1 VTAEVALAVMLTIAA
16 GLMVQTLRKLQAVD
30 PGFRVNGLL
39 TFHIQPTTAR
49 LRDASVAEFYQRV
62 LERVRAVPGVA
73 AAGAIQHLPFSGYS
87 WNSPINVDGHVV
99 GPSDLRPT
107 AALRLVTPGYFTAMQ
122 QPLLAGRAI
131 ETADATRP
139 DVVVVNRAFADRLF
153 GSPAAALGRGVQ
165 ARGARGPGPRM
176 TIVGVVG
183 SVRHTALNTEPGS
196 ELYTSI
202 TANTIPAMMLAVR
215 AGGDPRSLVPAVR
228 DAIWSLDSDVPVSDI
243 QTMDSRIAASLGRP
257 RLLLTLLG
265 AFALIGLLLAVV
277 GVYGVVAYS
286 VTERWRE
293 LGIMVAL
300 GAERARIVR
309 SVVREA
315 VVHGVAGLAIGIP
328 AALTTSR
335 VMRRVVWGVSPMDP
349 VTYAAVTCGTLIV
362 VIAAAVVPALRA
374 AGVDPAGVL
383 KGN

>member
-1 VTAEVALAVMLTIAA
+1 
-16 GLMVQTLRKLQAVD
+16 
-30 PGFRVNGLL
+30 
-39 TFHIQPTTAR
+39 
-49 LRDASVAEFYQRV
+49 
-62 LERVRAVPGVA
+62 
-73 AAGAIQHLPFSGYS
+73 
-87 WNSPINVDGHVV
+87 
-99 GPSDLRPT
+99 
-107 AALRLVTPGYFTAMQ
+107 
-122 QPLLAGRAI
+122 
-131 ETADATRP
+131 
-139 DVVVVNRAFADRLF
+139 
-153 GSPAAALGRGVQ
+153 
-165 ARGARGPGPRM
+165 M

-265 AFALIGLLLAVV
+265 AFAFIGLLLAVV

-349 VTYAAVTCGTLIV
+349 VTYAAVTGGTLIV